1 MFLLSLE
8 IRNTG
13 DKTMNFYYLAQAL
26 NALVPDC
33 AFGCGDTYDSIEWYS
48 TNTQPLPTEQEV
60 VEKDAELKYQE
71 EVNVYQEKRK
81 LEYPD
86 WGDQLDKIYH
96 DGIDAWKADI
106 KVIKDKYPKQAMD
119 ATELQK
125 RKDAAIFKLQKRDYE
140 KAVARLAQYELSAGK
155 KGVIRT
161 ENVWDMS
168 TNSYV
173 DRDVVGYII
182 EPLPLWVDGVGR
194 NPEVVQ
200 DETERKTAQE
210 IINKTP
216 QAVIDSINT

>member
-1 MFLLSLE
+1 
-8 IRNTG
+8 
-13 DKTMNFYYLAQAL
+13 MNFYYLAQAL

-86 WGDQLDKIYH
+86 WEDQLDKIYH

>member
-1 MFLLSLE
+1 MTMYKIQRDPFDGSE
-8 IRNTG
+8 NVIIRKSDGTFIPKDDSNRDYKQFVDDIYTNG
-13 DKTMNFYYLAQAL
+13 IGIVEGADYVGVT
-26 NALVPDC
+26 
-33 AFGCGDTYDSIEWYS
+33 TY
-48 TNTQPLPTEQEV
+48 TEV
-60 VEKDAELKYQE
+60 
-71 EVNVYQEKRK
+71 RK
-81 LEYPD
+81 AEYPPLEE
-86 WGDQLDKIYH
+86 QLDKIYH
-96 DGIDAWKADI
+96 SGIDAWKSDI
-106 KVIKDKYPKQAMD
+106 KVIKDKYPKTQVGITSIAPLPD
-119 ATELQK
+119 WVNAALFDK
-125 RKDAAIFKLQKRDYE
+125 RKEKYL

-200 DETERKTAQE
+200 DEAQRE
-210 IINKTP
+210 AAQIVISKTP

>member
-8 IRNTG
+8 ICNTG

-33 AFGCGDTYDSIEWYS
+33 AFGCGDTYDTIEWYS
-48 TNTQPLPTEQEV
+48 TNTEPLPTEQEV

-86 WGDQLDKIYH
+86 WEDQLDKIYH

-155 KGVIRT
+155 FD
-161 ENVWDMS
+161 E
-168 TNSYV
+168 
-173 DRDVVGYII
+173 DRYMTIP
-182 EPLPLWVDGVGR
+182 PLPISIIDGRGETIR
-194 NPEVVQ
+194 NPLVVQ
-200 DETERKTAQE
+200 DETERKAAQE